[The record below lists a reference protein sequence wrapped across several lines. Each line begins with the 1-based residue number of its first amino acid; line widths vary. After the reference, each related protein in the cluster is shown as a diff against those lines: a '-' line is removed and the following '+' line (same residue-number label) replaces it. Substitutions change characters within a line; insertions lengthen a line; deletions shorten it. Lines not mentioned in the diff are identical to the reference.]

1 MKRILFLLCALLLLK
16 DLADDGCLCK
26 ATALPPHG
34 PGKFSFTTS
43 PDSSGT
49 IVAQVWLS
57 PGELRGIL
65 QRWPNQPVVIEVG
78 NTLAKID
85 SYLLSSSGGLPL

>member
-49 IVAQVWLS
+49 IVGRFGFRL
-57 PGELRGIL
+57 G
-65 QRWPNQPVVIEVG
+65 NCEV
-78 NTLAKID
+78 
-85 SYLLSSSGGLPL
+85 SSSAGITNRLSLRLEIRWRRSTATF